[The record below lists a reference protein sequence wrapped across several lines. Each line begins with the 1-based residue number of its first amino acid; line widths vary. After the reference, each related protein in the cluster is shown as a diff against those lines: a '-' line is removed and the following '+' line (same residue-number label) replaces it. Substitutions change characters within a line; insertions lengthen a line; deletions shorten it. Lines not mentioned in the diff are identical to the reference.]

1 MDKTIGLFYG
11 STGGMTEV
19 VAEKIAEKAIA
30 YGYDLTPQDVAN
42 LEDIRPLTAYNK
54 LILGT
59 STWYYGEHQGDWEEI
74 IEEIP
79 DDVDFSGVTV
89 ALFGLGDQEGYPEW
103 FVDAMG
109 MIAEELADR
118 GATLIGRWSTAG
130 YDFDESK
137 AIFEAGYF
145 CGLAIDDDCQPKQ
158 TDKRIDQWLAE
169 IMPLFKTL

>member
-30 YGYDLTPQDVAN
+30 YGYDLAPQDVAH
-42 LEDIRPLTAYNK
+42 LEDIRPLTQYNK

-79 DDVDFSGVTV
+79 DDINFSGTTV
-89 ALFGLGDQEGYPEW
+89 ALFGLGDQEGYPDW
-103 FVDAMG
+103 FLDAMG
-109 MIAEELADR
+109 MIAEELLSR
-118 GATLIGRWSTAG
+118 GAVLIGRWPTKG

-137 AIFEAGYF
+137 AILESDYF
-145 CGLAIDDDCQPKQ
+145 CGLAIDDDCQAKL
-158 TDKRIDQWLAE
+158 TDNRLDQWLAE
-169 IMPLFKTL
+169 IMPQFKAL